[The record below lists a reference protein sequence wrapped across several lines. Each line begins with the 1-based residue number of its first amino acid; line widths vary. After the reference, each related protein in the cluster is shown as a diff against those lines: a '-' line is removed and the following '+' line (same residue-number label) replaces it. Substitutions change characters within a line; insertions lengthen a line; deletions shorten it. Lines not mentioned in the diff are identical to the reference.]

1 MIAIFLLYFFF
12 RKAIWLLHELTY
24 GGLAQMGP
32 SSLGERRTGS
42 FSEQRLVIESSRKF
56 KKKILHRGHHVRF
69 CHPTLSGIQENY
81 KLVTAYEEYVFYGQ
95 KGSFEAWIY
104 QFPFRKHRNRI
115 KKPKMISAYL

>member
-24 GGLAQMGP
+24 GDLAQMGP

-69 CHPTLSGIQENY
+69 CHPTLSAIQENY
-81 KLVTAYEEYVFYGQ
+81 KLATAYVFYGQ

-104 QFPFRKHRNRI
+104 QFPFRNRI